1 MGDRFTLSLRAYR
14 WVAYGALATLV
25 LIVLSGAGVR
35 LTGSGLGCP
44 SWPDCSGTFL
54 PELSSHVWIE
64 YGNRLFSTV
73 VGIACIAA
81 GVLAFRVRPF
91 RADLV
96 RPALVLAGGVVA
108 QGLLGGLT
116 VALDLSWPVV
126 IAHYLLS
133 MTLLVAGAV
142 LVWRVRRDARRG
154 GAAGDRSSRSP
165 RALLVAYGGVV
176 IVAGTFATAA
186 GPHAGGAGTG
196 DVVER
201 LDAFGAGTLKTLI
214 HLHGHMATALGVAAL
229 GLWAFARIRRAGPAL
244 MRALTVV
251 CLLVAAQGIVGLI
264 QYHNA
269 LPASARVGARV
280 AARRDVGRA
289 RLELARRG
297 LARGRAGARVRGGG
311 AHLTGVMPVLALR
324 YGLPAVL
331 VIAGFVILFT
341 VDGNLRWD
349 GWAMCVGSAGAIL
362 LLNVLFRF
370 GAQGRPG
377 ARPGDRGARLL
388 RRARLLARRRASDYD
403 RSLPT
408 NSGLRCAEQT
418 ARKPSGCARSC
429 SAHDES

>member
-1 MGDRFTLSLRAYR
+1 MTRGMGDRLTLSLRAYR
-14 WVAYGALATLV
+14 YVAYGALATLV

-133 MTLLVAGAV
+133 MTLLVAGAL
-142 LVWRVRRDARRG
+142 LVWRVRHEPAE
-154 GAAGDRSSRSP
+154 AEPAGDRHLTLATRV
-165 RALLVAYGGVV
+165 LVAYGGLV

-214 HLHGHMATALGVAAL
+214 HLHGHMATAMGVAAL
-229 GLWAFARIRRAGPAL
+229 GLWAFARVRRAGPPL

-251 CLLVAAQGIVGLI
+251 CLLLAAQGIVGLI

-269 LPASARVGARV
+269 LPAPVVWVHASLPALMWVVLVWSWLAAGSPAAVPGPAPAAARVP
-280 AARRDVGRA
+280 AA
-289 RLELARRG
+289 
-297 LARGRAGARVRGGG
+297 
-311 AHLTGVMPVLALR
+311 
-324 YGLPAVL
+324 
-331 VIAGFVILFT
+331 
-341 VDGNLRWD
+341 
-349 GWAMCVGSAGAIL
+349 
-362 LLNVLFRF
+362 
-370 GAQGRPG
+370 
-377 ARPGDRGARLL
+377 
-388 RRARLLARRRASDYD
+388 
-403 RSLPT
+403 
-408 NSGLRCAEQT
+408 
-418 ARKPSGCARSC
+418 
-429 SAHDES
+429 

>member
-1 MGDRFTLSLRAYR
+1 MGDRYTLSLRAYR
-14 WVAYGALATLV
+14 WVAYGALTTLV

-54 PELSSHVWIE
+54 PPLSTHVWIE
-64 YGNRLFSTV
+64 YGNRLFSTL
-73 VGIACIAA
+73 VGVACIAA
-81 GVLAFRVRPF
+81 GGLAFRVRPF

-142 LVWRVRRDARRG
+142 LVWRVRREPG
-154 GAAGDRSSRSP
+154 TGAPAADRYLTLATRT
-165 RALLVAYGGVV
+165 LVGYGGLV

-196 DVVER
+196 DVVDR

-214 HLHGHMATALGVAAL
+214 HLHGHMATAMGVAAL
-229 GLWAFARIRRAGPAL
+229 GLWAFARVRRARPPL

-251 CLLVAAQGIVGLI
+251 CLLLAAQGIVGLI

-269 LPASARVGARV
+269 LPAGVVWVHASLPALMWVVLVWSWLAAGSLAAVPGRTRAAARV
-280 AARRDVGRA
+280 
-289 RLELARRG
+289 
-297 LARGRAGARVRGGG
+297 
-311 AHLTGVMPVLALR
+311 
-324 YGLPAVL
+324 
-331 VIAGFVILFT
+331 
-341 VDGNLRWD
+341 
-349 GWAMCVGSAGAIL
+349 
-362 LLNVLFRF
+362 
-370 GAQGRPG
+370 
-377 ARPGDRGARLL
+377 
-388 RRARLLARRRASDYD
+388 
-403 RSLPT
+403 PT
-408 NSGLRCAEQT
+408 A
-418 ARKPSGCARSC
+418 
-429 SAHDES
+429 